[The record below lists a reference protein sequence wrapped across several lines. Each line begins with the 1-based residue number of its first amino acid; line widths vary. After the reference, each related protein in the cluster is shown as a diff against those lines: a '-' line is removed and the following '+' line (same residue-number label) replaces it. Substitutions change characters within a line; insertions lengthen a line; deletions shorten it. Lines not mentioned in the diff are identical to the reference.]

1 MEFARFKAI
10 ASFLILLSLVSRS
23 VPCGEI
29 QQQEA
34 PKICFESDL
43 EIEFVESNST
53 SQAKNFTIQNTV
65 RIVGDQLVEFTF
77 SAHRNYVVRPT
88 YIYPLP
94 PKEENQSPC
103 PDEKEKKEECTKSY
117 LKLGP
122 LSSCELDEQ
131 GKDILH
137 IFYLN
142 QVFYLIKFALVW
154 GVEQQLCAC
163 LSSKGIVI
171 QRPAKNWFGYYRN

>member
-1 MEFARFKAI
+1 MDFARFKAI
-10 ASFLILLSLVSRS
+10 VSFLILLSLVSRS

-142 QVFYLIKFALVW
+142 QVF
-154 GVEQQLCAC
+154 
-163 LSSKGIVI
+163 
-171 QRPAKNWFGYYRN
+171 